1 MSLREVVYRTGRTT
15 RMLEHAIWLA
25 GQGRAVYIA
34 AESSAFAKKLEQQR
48 RDKAAWSTSIKIEPY
63 FDMDINWETMTLRGA
78 HKNCV
83 LLIDHF
89 VIERKFFRM
98 LQMQEQYDLHSTKRM
113 SWDTGG
119 GSLTEEL

>member
-1 MSLREVVYRTGRTT
+1 MSLREVVYQTGRTT

-25 GQGRAVYIA
+25 SQGRAVYIA
-34 AESSAFAKKLEQQR
+34 SESKLLADQLEQHR
-48 RDKAAWSTSIKIEPY
+48 RGKAAWSTSIKIEPY
-63 FDMDINWETMTLRGA
+63 YDLDIDWETMTMRGA

-98 LQMQEQYDLHSTKRM
+98 LQMQEQYDVNSTKHM
-113 SWDTGG
+113 SWDTNG
-119 GSLTEEL
+119 GSMVREL

>member
-15 RMLEHAIWLA
+15 RMLEHAIRLA

-34 AESSAFAKKLEQQR
+34 AESKVLADQLEVVR
-48 RDKAAWSTSIKIEPY
+48 RNKAPWSTGIKIVPY
-63 FDMDINWETMTLRGA
+63 HELDINWEAMTLRGA

-89 VIERKFFRM
+89 VIEKKFFRM
-98 LQMQEQYDLHSTKRM
+98 LRMQEQYDLDSKTLM

-119 GSLTEEL
+119 GSLSEDV

>member
-1 MSLREVVYRTGRTT
+1 MSLREVVYQTGRTT

-25 GQGRAVYIA
+25 EQRRAVYIA
-34 AESSAFAKKLEQQR
+34 MESRAQAEQLEQQR
-48 RDKAAWSTSIKIEPY
+48 REKAPWSTGIKIEPY
-63 FDMDINWETMTLRGA
+63 DDMDINWESMTLRGA

-89 VIERKFFRM
+89 VIEKKFFRM

-119 GSLTEEL
+119 GSLVEEL

>member
-25 GQGRAVYIA
+25 GQGRAVYVA
-34 AESSAFAKKLEQQR
+34 VGSKFQGKALEAQR
-48 RDKAAWSTSIKIEPY
+48 GIKAAWSTSIKIEPY
-63 FDMDINWETMTLRGA
+63 HDLDINWETMTLRGA

-89 VIERKFFRM
+89 VIEKKFFRM
-98 LQMQEQYDLHSTKRM
+98 LQMQEQYDPESKKRM
-113 SWDTGG
+113 SWDTDG